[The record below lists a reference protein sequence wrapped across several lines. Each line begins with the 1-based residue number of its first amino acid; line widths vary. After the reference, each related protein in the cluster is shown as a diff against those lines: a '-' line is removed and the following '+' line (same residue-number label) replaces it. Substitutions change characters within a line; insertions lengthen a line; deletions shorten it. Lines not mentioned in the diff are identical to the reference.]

1 MAKSERSGN
10 GKARPIII
18 RREESSGGGHHG
30 GAWKVAYA
38 DFVTA
43 MMAFF
48 LVMWLINATTEDQR
62 KGLADYFSPTN
73 LMSHNSSGTG
83 KPFGGKTAFEN
94 GAMVSDRG
102 AVQITQGLH
111 PVLSNPAPQQ
121 HPPNPH
127 APRGGGTQDGA
138 GDTPG
143 PLPSAGAAA
152 RARPVPLTPPPQGAG
167 PAAAAPPAP
176 AAAPAS
182 PPPAS
187 PQPASPRA
195 ATLSASL
202 GASPPAATGA
212 KPAPPAA
219 FAAAK
224 RTIERLVRAD
234 PALAAIASQVAID
247 ITPRGL
253 RIQLLD
259 SRRQAMF
266 ATGSAI
272 PTAPARLLLGRIA
285 PVLARLAGPVRI
297 SGYTDAA
304 PFPGP
309 GLTNWDLSAARANAA
324 RQVMTAA
331 GLPDPR
337 FQAITGHGDR
347 DLLLPRDPLAPAN
360 RRISILVLRRP
371 APAAAPA
378 VAPAAAPVVA
388 PVVAPARAP
397 ARAPTA
403 PAPAAL

>member
-111 PVLSNPAPQQ
+111 PVLSNPAPPQ

-143 PLPSAGAAA
+143 PLPSAGATA
-152 RARPVPLTPPPQGAG
+152 RAQPVPLTPPPQGAG
-167 PAAAAPPAP
+167 RAAATPPPSAAGAPALAPP
-176 AAAPAS
+176 
-182 PPPAS
+182 PP
-187 PQPASPRA
+187 
-195 ATLSASL
+195 ATLSATL
-202 GASPPAATGA
+202 GSGSAPAGA

-224 RTIERLVRAD
+224 RRIERLVRAD

-266 ATGSAI
+266 ASGSAI
-272 PTAPARLLLGRIA
+272 PTAPARLLLSRIA
-285 PVLARLAGPVRI
+285 PVLARLAGLVRI

-304 PFPGP
+304 PFPGR

-337 FQAITGHGDR
+337 FQAVTGHGDR

-371 APAAAPA
+371 ATAAAPTT
-378 VAPAAAPVVA
+378 AAPTGA
-388 PVVAPARAP
+388 AHPTPPALPV
-397 ARAPTA
+397 
-403 PAPAAL
+403 PAPASPGPASPGPAPPGPAAR

>member
-1 MAKSERSGN
+1 MAKRERSGN
-10 GKARPIII
+10 GKPRPIII
-18 RREESSGGGHHG
+18 RREEGGGGGGHHG

-94 GAMVSDRG
+94 GGMVSDRG
-102 AVQITQGLH
+102 AVQITQGRH
-111 PVLSNPAPQQ
+111 PVLSNPAPEQT
-121 HPPNPH
+121 PPAPH
-127 APRGGGTQDGA
+127 APRGGGPQDGA

-152 RARPVPLTPPPQGAG
+152 QARPVPLTPPPPQGAG
-167 PAAAAPPAP
+167 PAAAAPPPAGVAP
-176 AAAPAS
+176 VA
-182 PPPAS
+182 PPPAALS
-187 PQPASPRA
+187 VPLGPNPTPAGR
-195 ATLSASL
+195 
-202 GASPPAATGA
+202 

-224 RTIERLVRAD
+224 RAIEQLVRTD

-266 ATGSAI
+266 ANGSAI
-272 PTAPARLLLGRIA
+272 PTPPARTLLRRIA

-304 PFPGP
+304 PFPGSRM
-309 GLTNWDLSAARANAA
+309 TNWDLSAARANAA
-324 RQVMTAA
+324 RQVMTEA

-337 FQAITGHGDR
+337 FQAIIGHGDR

-360 RRISILVLRRP
+360 RRIAILVLRRA
-371 APAAAPA
+371 APAAASATPG
-378 VAPAAAPVVA
+378 
-388 PVVAPARAP
+388 
-397 ARAPTA
+397 TA
-403 PAPAAL
+403 PGRPVPGPPGPGPLVPGPLVPDPGPAAL

>member
-111 PVLSNPAPQQ
+111 PVLSNPAPQP

-127 APRGGGTQDGA
+127 APRGGGAQDGA

-152 RARPVPLTPPPQGAG
+152 RARPVPLTPPPPGAG
-167 PAAAAPPAP
+167 PAAPAVPPPP
-176 AAAPAS
+176 AAAATPAS
-182 PPPAS
+182 
-187 PQPASPRA
+187 
-195 ATLSASL
+195 
-202 GASPPAATGA
+202 
-212 KPAPPAA
+212 APPAA

-266 ATGSAI
+266 ASGSAI

-371 APAAAPA
+371 ATAATPNAAAPNA
-378 VAPAAAPVVA
+378 AGPAATPAAVRATVPAHPAPRVLSV
-388 PVVAPARAP
+388 PVPATP
-397 ARAPTA
+397 G
-403 PAPAAL
+403 PAAL